1 MNLKNFSKIE
11 GEKNYVTRSDITHK
25 KYTSSNAFP
34 VSGRLLGFFG
44 DRLYKYNYI
53 GTSLLNRRKKTM
65 KSDLNLFKNVFKR
78 AIFYTKNRNKVT
90 LRTNT
95 KQRNMDTPTESANR
109 NICLGDITDEHLEN
123 ISKELL

>member
-1 MNLKNFSKIE
+1 
-11 GEKNYVTRSDITHK
+11 
-25 KYTSSNAFP
+25 
-34 VSGRLLGFFG
+34 
-44 DRLYKYNYI
+44 
-53 GTSLLNRRKKTM
+53 M
-65 KSDLNLFKNVFKR
+65 KSNLNLFKNVFKN
-78 AIFYTKNRNKVT
+78 AIFFTKNRNKVT